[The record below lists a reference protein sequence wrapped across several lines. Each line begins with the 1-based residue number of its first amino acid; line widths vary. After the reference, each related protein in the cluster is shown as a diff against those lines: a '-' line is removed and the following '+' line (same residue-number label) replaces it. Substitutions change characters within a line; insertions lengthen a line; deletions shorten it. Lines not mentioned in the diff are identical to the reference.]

1 MLLEH
6 LLKKEG
12 IKETISFYHD
22 TNDGFNRKTP
32 SDKVLPGKVLNIA
45 KNLKCYWYQRRLA
58 AEVYKRPL
66 LVVVWKMKSYK
77 SKN

>member
-45 KNLKCYWYQRRLA
+45 KNLKCY
-58 AEVYKRPL
+58 
-66 LVVVWKMKSYK
+66 
-77 SKN
+77 